1 MCDTGLSPI
10 FAENFIFL
18 AKNRNMLSSFFFLP
32 MQRLMSFL
40 PNYGI
45 SIQIHLNL
53 GQKRTKISL
62 LTFCGHSLCM
72 QYLSIIR
79 MTNFFAWF
87 FATFKMSRSICKF
100 YSFLVVRTINSQNAL
115 GAKQQIWRFFSSGH
129 YLLYN
134 SGRWVEPNNHPSIT

>member
-10 FAENFIFL
+10 FAEKFHFSCKEQKNPDFFL
-18 AKNRNMLSSFFFLP
+18 FFFLP
-32 MQRLMSFL
+32 MQRLMLFL

-53 GQKRTKISL
+53 GQKSTKISL

-79 MTNFFAWF
+79 MTNFLPVFLPHSRCQDQFANF
-87 FATFKMSRSICKF
+87 IHS
-100 YSFLVVRTINSQNAL
+100 
-115 GAKQQIWRFFSSGH
+115 
-129 YLLYN
+129 
-134 SGRWVEPNNHPSIT
+134 